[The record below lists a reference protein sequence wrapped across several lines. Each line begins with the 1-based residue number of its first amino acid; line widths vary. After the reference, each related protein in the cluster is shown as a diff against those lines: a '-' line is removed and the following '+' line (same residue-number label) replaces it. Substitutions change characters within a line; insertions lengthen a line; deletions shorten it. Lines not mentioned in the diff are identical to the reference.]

1 MIDPVSAASTAI
13 NVMKLVRLVE
23 LMLDV
28 VDETNIAIDDV
39 VEMRAQAKRE
49 GRDHLNEAEM
59 EVLTNKAQA
68 AIDEI

>member
-49 GRDHLNEAEM
+49 GRDHLSEAEM
-59 EVLTNKAQA
+59 EVLTNKVQA